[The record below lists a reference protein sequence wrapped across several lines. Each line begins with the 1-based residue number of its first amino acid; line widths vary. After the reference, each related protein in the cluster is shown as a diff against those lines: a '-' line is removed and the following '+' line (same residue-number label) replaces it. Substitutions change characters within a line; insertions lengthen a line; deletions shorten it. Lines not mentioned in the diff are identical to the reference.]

1 MQHRFSTSST
11 SPIDR
16 RLLHFIHLYLS
27 IYFLSWV
34 DKCVISKHKFGFIY
48 FIYSDYCGSRL
59 ARIDEKVCVA
69 VWCVHCRK
77 GRKLKASI
85 VSTTSVFFFCSLHKK
100 KIKDPR
106 GESEVGDN
114 LLLTRPIV
122 VGAHHRQG
130 VEDNQKVGSVRAA
143 EQQEVISPR
152 RVLCGRFFKVHHFV
166 RCAEP
171 EQLLQ
176 FTN

>member
-69 VWCVHCRK
+69 VWCVHCKK

-85 VSTTSVFFFCSLHKK
+85 VSTTSVFFFVRYTRRKSKIRGVKVKLVIICCWPDRSSSAHTTDREWKIIKK
-100 KIKDPR
+100 WGQSELPSSRKWLAH
-106 GESEVGDN
+106 GE
-114 LLLTRPIV
+114 
-122 VGAHHRQG
+122 
-130 VEDNQKVGSVRAA
+130 
-143 EQQEVISPR
+143 
-152 RVLCGRFFKVHHFV
+152 LCGRFF
-166 RCAEP
+166 
-171 EQLLQ
+171 
-176 FTN
+176 

>member
-1 MQHRFSTSST
+1 MRCSVVCALWERKKIKSV
-11 SPIDR
+11 DR
-16 RLLHFIHLYLS
+16 L
-27 IYFLSWV
+27 
-34 DKCVISKHKFGFIY
+34 DNKCV
-48 FIYSDYCGSRL
+48 
-59 ARIDEKVCVA
+59 V
-69 VWCVHCRK
+69 
-77 GRKLKASI
+77 
-85 VSTTSVFFFCSLHKK
+85 FCSLHKK

-152 RVLCGRFFKVHHFV
+152 RAVRPFF
-166 RCAEP
+166 
-171 EQLLQ
+171 
-176 FTN
+176 

>member
-1 MQHRFSTSST
+1 M
-11 SPIDR
+11 
-16 RLLHFIHLYLS
+16 
-27 IYFLSWV
+27 
-34 DKCVISKHKFGFIY
+34 ISKHKFGFIY

-85 VSTTSVFFFCSLHKK
+85 VSTTSVCFFLFVTQEENQRSE
-100 KIKDPR
+100 

-152 RVLCGRFFKVHHFV
+152 RALCGRFFKVHHFV